1 MKIGIVSSLY
11 TGWGGSEELWVKTA
25 AIALKNKHQVYI
37 SIYDWG
43 TIHESILAL
52 ERNGAVLIR
61 RPNELASGLNL
72 IKKITFKIKK
82 AVGYNSYLKIFS
94 TDIDLLLIS
103 QGGTYDFLWNTQFK
117 EFLLTV
123 KGKKMFIINQFNN
136 EHQVLSMEEIL
147 LARTVFNKSEK
158 VLFVSERN
166 KQVSERQLACDL
178 VNAAIISNPIKVPLN
193 KVPYFKTDKI
203 HFAIVGRLD
212 AAIKGHDLLIQAFSD
227 PFFKNKNW
235 VLNIYGNGKDEEYL
249 KALVNY
255 YQLSDKINFR
265 GFQKDIVEIWKNN
278 HLLILTSI
286 GEGTPLTLLEAMA
299 CGRSAAVTDVG
310 GNAALIKDD
319 VTGFLIQAP
328 TVSLIVEALQKV
340 FFKQEDLENLGEICL
355 DKVQAIVNSKPEED
369 LYRLL
374 IGQI

>member
-43 TIHESILAL
+43 TIHESILEL
-52 ERNGAVLIR
+52 EHNGAVLIK
-61 RPNELASGLNL
+61 RPNELASGLSL

-82 AVGYNSYLKIFS
+82 ALGYNSYLKIFS
-94 TDIDLLLIS
+94 TDIDVLLIS

-117 EFLLTV
+117 KFLLNA
-123 KGKKMFIINQFNN
+123 KGKRMFIINQFNS

-166 KQVSERQLACDL
+166 KRVSERQLACDL

-193 KVPYFKTDKI
+193 KVPYLKTDAL

-212 AAIKGHDLLIQAFSD
+212 ATIKGHDLLIHAFSN
-227 PFFKNKNW
+227 PVFKNKNW
-235 VLNIYGNGKDEEYL
+235 ILNIYGHGKDEEYL
-249 KALVNY
+249 KTLVNY
-255 YQLSDKINFR
+255 YQLSDKILFR
-265 GFQKDIVEIWKNN
+265 GFQKDVVEIWKDN
-278 HLLILTSI
+278 HLLVLTSV

-310 GNAALIKDD
+310 GNAALIEEG
-319 VTGFLIQAP
+319 VNGFLIHAP
-328 TVSLIVEALQKV
+328 VVSLIEEALKKV
-340 FFKQEDLENLGEICL
+340 FLKQETLENLGEICL
-355 DKVQAIVNSKPEED
+355 DKVQTIVNSKPEED
-369 LYRLL
+369 LYKLL